1 MGLNDGPV
9 VRDPSIRNRSCS
21 EDYLEFVS
29 AFQLNYLSFLIAIL
43 PMR

>member
-1 MGLNDGPV
+1 MGLTDGPV
-9 VRDPSIRNRSCS
+9 VRDPRIRIISCS